1 MFTYRP
7 EPLCLPNSPF
17 LCYKAGEMI
26 QTGRENKATGKFV
39 QKEIY
44 VKGKQTKE
52 GSKIPSLRITKEL
65 WQKKNSEVCRC
76 EMQVV
81 QYDI

>member
-7 EPLCLPNSPF
+7 EPLCLPNNPF

-26 QTGRENKATGKFV
+26 KTGKENKATGKFV
-39 QKEIY
+39 QKEIH

-52 GSKIPSLRITKEL
+52 GSKIPLLHITKKL
-65 WQKKNSEVCRC
+65 
-76 EMQVV
+76 
-81 QYDI
+81 